1 MICSKKHFLIKKGFL
16 FFLILNFSFLFF
28 NFTRRF
34 EPEPLPLTVRQNL
47 SLLQSDP
54 QFVMYFNFKKM
65 RDTDF
70 WKKFMS
76 DSIINT
82 ERNFGSF
89 LNILKTSTGASISNG
104 IDEL

>member
-1 MICSKKHFLIKKGFL
+1 MNSSKNQFLIKKVLF
-16 FFLILNFSFLFF
+16 FFLILNFSFLIF
-28 NFTRRF
+28 NCSRGF

-76 DSIINT
+76 DSIINS

-89 LNILKTSTGASISNG
+89 LIS
-104 IDEL
+104 